1 MNTYEKL
8 ETLAKNLWWSW
19 NPEVLDLFERL
30 DPTTFR
36 NAKNNPIAVLRTRA
50 PETPFDPALTSD
62 IDAAYDALS
71 AYLAAPRPD
80 PNAPRTS
87 YFCMEFGLHESL
99 PIYAGGLGILAGDH
113 AKAASDLA
121 IPFTAIGLFL
131 KQGYFEQY
139 FTGDGW
145 QLERYPALDP
155 ADHPLE
161 LVRGKDGKPCL
172 VTVHFGNDPIRIQA
186 WRARIGRATLYLLD
200 THVEDNPEEFRN
212 TTARLYQGGRR
223 MRLQQEIVL
232 GVGGIRL
239 LRALG
244 EETDVYHMNE
254 GHCAFLSLE
263 LLREH
268 LALGASREDA
278 VRTVREQ
285 CVFTTHTPVLAGH
298 DRFDPGMFLSEMS
311 TLREELDHSEH
322 DLMAYGR
329 VDQHN
334 PDEWFTMTVL
344 GLNMSRCANGV
355 SQRNGDVAQR
365 QWHPMFPERRVQ
377 DVPIGA
383 ITNGIHIATWAVP
396 AARAFL
402 EEQLGDWRGHAD
414 DLRFWRSI
422 ADIPDEAL
430 WAYRNDL
437 RRRLI
442 RFAKDHVA
450 KRSLSIPCELDP
462 DALTIGF
469 ARRFA
474 TYKRAPLLF
483 TDMERTRALFNNPE
497 RPIQILYAGKSHPED
512 EAGKQFIRQILDAA
526 RQPGF
531 QGRIA
536 FLENYNIEIGRM
548 LVSGCDIWLNNPR
561 SPMEA
566 SGTSGQKVAV
576 HGGLNLSVLD
586 GWWPEGYNGENGWA
600 IGHGYADG
608 SFGEEELDRRDAE
621 SLYRQLEQ
629 GVVPAFYER
638 DRRGLPTQW
647 IGRMRAAMAELTPRF
662 SAMRMV
668 KEYAETMYDAH
679 DDAERGLPG
688 SSRT

>member
-8 ETLAKNLWWSW
+8 EALANNLWWSW

-30 DPTTFR
+30 DPATFR
-36 NAKNNPIAVLRTRA
+36 NAQNNPVAVLRA
-50 PETPFDPALTSD
+50 LSPEAPFDASMASD

-71 AYLAAPRPD
+71 AYLQDPCPIPRP
-80 PNAPRTS
+80 PRTS

-113 AKAASDLA
+113 AKAASDLC

-155 ADHPLE
+155 ANHPLE
-161 LVRGKDGKPCL
+161 LVRGEDGNPCR
-172 VTVHFGNDPIRIQA
+172 VTVHFGNDPIRVQA

-200 THVEDNPEEFRN
+200 TNVPDNPEEFRSS
-212 TTARLYQGGRR
+212 TARLYQGGRR
-223 MRLQQEIVL
+223 TRLQQEIVL
-232 GVGGIRL
+232 GVGGVRL

-244 EETDVYHMNE
+244 HETDVYHMNE

-263 LLREH
+263 LLRER
-268 LALGASREDA
+268 LDLGESREEA
-278 VRTVREQ
+278 VRAVREQ

-311 TLREELDHSEH
+311 ALRDELGHSER

-329 VDQHN
+329 VDERN
-334 PDEWFTMTVL
+334 PGEWFTMTVL

-355 SQRNGDVAQR
+355 SQRNGEVAQR
-365 QWHPMFPERRVQ
+365 QWSPMFPERPVR

-383 ITNGIHIATWAVP
+383 ITNGIHVATWAAP

-402 EEQLGDWRGHAD
+402 GEKLGDWEKHVD
-414 DLRFWRSI
+414 DPDFWRRVD
-422 ADIPDEAL
+422 DIPDEIL
-430 WAYRNDL
+430 WEYRNAL

-442 RFAKDHVA
+442 RFAREHVE
-450 KRSLSIPCELDP
+450 KRSLSIPCTLDP

-483 TDMERTRALFNNPE
+483 SDMKRALALFNDPE

-512 EAGKQFIRQILDAA
+512 EEGKQFIRQILEAA
-526 RQPGF
+526 RRPEA

-536 FLENYNIEIGRM
+536 FLENYNMQIGRM
-548 LVSGCDIWLNNPR
+548 LVSGCDVWLNNPR

-586 GWWPEGYNGENGWA
+586 GWWPEGYDGKNGWA

-608 SFGEEELDRRDAE
+608 AFSEEELDRRDAE

-629 GVVPAFYER
+629 SVIPAFYER
-638 DRRGLPTQW
+638 DERGLPAQW
-647 IGRMRAAMAELTPRF
+647 VGRMRAAMTELIPRF
-662 SAMRMV
+662 SATRMV
-668 KEYAETMYDAH
+668 KEYARTMYFAGD
-679 DDAERGLPG
+679 E
-688 SSRT
+688 S